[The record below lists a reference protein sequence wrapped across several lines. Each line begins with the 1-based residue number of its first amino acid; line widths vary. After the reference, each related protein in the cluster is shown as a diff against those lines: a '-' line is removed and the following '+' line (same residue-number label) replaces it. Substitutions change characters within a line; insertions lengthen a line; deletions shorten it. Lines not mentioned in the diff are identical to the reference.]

1 MKRSVPLLVAT
12 MVLALVAASAAGG
25 VPPVQSTQTAQFTVT
40 NPTACGDYGV
50 RWSIN
55 LVAEVTTFFDDEGR
69 RTRLVQNIS
78 EDNTVQNT
86 VTGLTLRDGPVNFTQ
101 TAYFDPETQVRELIS
116 ISGVSVNVRRGDEHL
131 LDTGHLLI
139 DGQTGEILFAA
150 GPHPVRELLD
160 GSFNISLALPG
171 FCEIL
176 R

>member
-1 MKRSVPLLVAT
+1 MKRALPLLVVT
-12 MVLALVAASAAGG
+12 VVALVAASAAQG
-25 VPPVQSTQTAQFTVT
+25 VPPTHSTQTAQFTLT

-55 LVAEVTTFFDDEGR
+55 LVADVTTFFDDKGR

-86 VTGLTLRDGPVNFTQ
+86 VTGLTLRDGPVNFVQ
-101 TAYFDPETQVRELIS
+101 TTHFDPETQRRELIT
-116 ISGVSVNVRRGDEHL
+116 ISGVSVNVRRDGEQL
-131 LDTGHLLI
+131 LDTGHLVI
-139 DGQTGEILFAA
+139 DGQTGEILFSA

-160 GSFNISLALPG
+160 GSFNITLALPA
-171 FCEIL
+171 FCDIL